1 MYLDVIIP
9 IFVNTF
15 FQARALSFFSESSS
29 IIYEYDHLP
38 PHFHAKYGEYEAVFS
53 IETGNRI
60 KGEIPGKQ
68 ERLIQAWVEIH
79 RTDLEENFRLLSE
92 DQASFFKIDPL
103 S

>member
-1 MYLDVIIP
+1 M
-9 IFVNTF
+9 
-15 FQARALSFFSESSS
+15 
-29 IIYEYDHLP
+29 YEYDHLP
-38 PHFHAKYGEYEAVFS
+38 PHFHTKYGEYEAVFS

-60 KGEIPGKQ
+60 KGEIPAKQ

-79 RTDLEENFRLLSE
+79 RDDLEENFKLLSE

>member
-1 MYLDVIIP
+1 MPELARFYGIIIAMYY
-9 IFVNTF
+9 N
-15 FQARALSFFSESSS
+15 
-29 IIYEYDHLP
+29 DHAP
-38 PHFHAKYGEYEAVFS
+38 PHFHAKYGEFEAVFS

-60 KGEIPGKQ
+60 KGEIPSKQ

-79 RTDLEENFRLLSE
+79 RVDLEENFKLLSK

>member
-1 MYLDVIIP
+1 MPELCRFFGII
-9 IFVNTF
+9 IYM
-15 FQARALSFFSESSS
+15 
-29 IIYEYDHLP
+29 YEYDHLP
-38 PHFHAKYGEYEAVFS
+38 PHFHAKYGEFEAVFS

-60 KGEIPGKQ
+60 KGEIPPKQ

-79 RTDLEENFRLLSE
+79 RADLEENFKLLSE

>member
-1 MYLDVIIP
+1 MNGIDFVADTNIILYTLEGHP
-9 IFVNTF
+9 GIE
-15 FQARALSFFSESSS
+15 ALLHYSF
-29 IIYEYDHLP
+29 
-38 PHFHAKYGEYEAVFS
+38 AVFS

>member
-1 MYLDVIIP
+1 M
-9 IFVNTF
+9 
-15 FQARALSFFSESSS
+15 
-29 IIYEYDHLP
+29 YEYDHLP
-38 PHFHAKYGEYEAVFS
+38 PHFHTKYGEYEAVFS

-60 KGEIPGKQ
+60 KGQIPAKQ

-79 RTDLEENFRLLSE
+79 RADLEENFKLLSE